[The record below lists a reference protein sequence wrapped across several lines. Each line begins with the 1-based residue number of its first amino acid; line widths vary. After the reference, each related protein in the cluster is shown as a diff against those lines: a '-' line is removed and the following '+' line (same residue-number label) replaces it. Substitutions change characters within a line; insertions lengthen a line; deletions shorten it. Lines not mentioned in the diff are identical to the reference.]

1 MTKKRQDEEDRRR
14 KTHGAG
20 NMLPDIP
27 SQQNQQSSKN
37 DKRKNAANPD
47 QSSSL
52 PPAANKGGVTDSQQ
66 PPLHTKDTAGKKTRK
81 PNNNKSV
88 RVRSDLRQDDSQGDN
103 YDEAPVKAVNS
114 THAAANEE
122 DRKSVASKGSAV
134 NQSQA
139 PPIVP
144 VSH

>member
-1 MTKKRQDEEDRRR
+1 MTKKRQDEEDRRS

-27 SQQNQQSSKN
+27 SQQNQQTSKN
-37 DKRKNAANPD
+37 DKRKN
-47 QSSSL
+47 
-52 PPAANKGGVTDSQQ
+52 
-66 PPLHTKDTAGKKTRK
+66 
-81 PNNNKSV
+81 
-88 RVRSDLRQDDSQGDN
+88 LRLDDSQGDN

-114 THAAANEE
+114 SHAAANEE

-139 PPIVP
+139 TPIVP